1 MFDVGH
7 DSFEGVAPSFPG
19 FQALHAMADKAE
31 DKHDEENQEGDELPD
46 TQDIFYV
53 CKKTLESLKEKIKK
67 SEEITKEC
75 VSELTSPEN
84 LADEEMMVPVDM
96 RGVAEKVGKD
106 FDDVDMMVDELGAK
120 GTADA
125 FLAAAEY
132 FAANKDKEPEDE
144 RPQPMTAK
152 EWRKILEE
160 NDEGE
165 DVEEEELLEDEEEE
179 AEGDFAEEE
188 ELGDEDGD
196 EPPAKKSKTG

>member
-1 MFDVGH
+1 
-7 DSFEGVAPSFPG
+7 
-19 FQALHAMADKAE
+19 MADKAE
-31 DKHDEENQEGDELPD
+31 EKLQGENSENEEGDELPD

-53 CKKTLESLKEKIKK
+53 CKKTLEQLKDKIKK

-84 LADEEMMVPVDM
+84 LGDEEMMVPVDM
-96 RGVAEKVGKD
+96 RGVKEKVGKD

-125 FLAAAEY
+125 FLAAAVY
-132 FAANKDKEPEDE
+132 FDANKDKEPEDE

-160 NDEGE
+160 NDMGE

-188 ELGDEDGD
+188 ELDDEDGD
-196 EPPAKKSKTG
+196 EPPAKKSKSG

>member
-1 MFDVGH
+1 MG
-7 DSFEGVAPSFPG
+7 EKPQGEEA
-19 FQALHAMADKAE
+19 ADKG
-31 DKHDEENQEGDELPD
+31 EGDELPD

-53 CKKTLESLKEKIKK
+53 CKKTLEQLKEKIKNNA
-67 SEEITKEC
+67 EITKEC

-84 LADEEMMVPVDM
+84 LADEEMMVPVAM

-125 FLAAAEY
+125 FLAAAAY
-132 FAANKDKEPEDE
+132 FEENKDKEPEEE

-160 NDEGE
+160 NDEAE
-165 DVEEEELLEDEEEE
+165 DMEEEELLEGEEEE
-179 AEGDFAEEE
+179 EGDFAEDD